1 MKETVQ
7 KLLDS
12 SISAAE
18 ISRKAGVSDA
28 MVKRLRLGNQTL
40 DNIYFGNMKK
50 LYNYQLQVEENQDVN
65 EDAYNQYLEEMKRID
80 RTKNY
85 KDLTRMNGNIAMKLR
100 TQLSNL
106 GLEKNSDD
114 ENVKQIFE
122 YIDLL
127 VKATK
132 Y

>member
-106 GLEKNSDD
+106 GLEKSSDD
-114 ENVKQIFE
+114 ENVKQIFK